1 MLQIVQVVFHG
12 TAAICW
18 GRWMKLEAKRK
29 EVRSHCIDGAEEMD
43 RREGRMGEG
52 EVSCF
57 AGELQ

>member
-1 MLQIVQVVFHG
+1 
-12 TAAICW
+12 
-18 GRWMKLEAKRK
+18 MKLEAKRK